1 MRRRL
6 ANGPAAAAILAAS
19 VSCFVYGLVT
29 TLEHTL
35 VGLRDAFT
43 VYRPVGSHSGTTAL
57 VVAVWLVAWLVLDR
71 RWRRVQVDFRRV
83 FVGALVLI
91 ALGWLGTFPPFYG
104 AVGSLGAALWDAVSY

>member
-19 VSCFVYGLVT
+19 ISCLVFGVVT

-35 VGLRDAFT
+35 GALQQAST
-43 VYRPVGSHSGTTAL
+43 VYRPAGSHSGTTAL
-57 VVAVWLVAWLVLDR
+57 AVMVWLVAWLVLDR
-71 RWRRVQVDFRRV
+71 RWQSEQVDFRRV

-91 ALGWLGTFPPFYG
+91 ALGWLGTFPPFYD
-104 AVGSLGAALWDAVSY
+104 AVGRLGVALRNAVPY

>member
-1 MRRRL
+1 VRGRL

-19 VSCFVYGLVT
+19 ISCFVFGLVT

-35 VGLRDAFT
+35 GALQEAFT

-57 VVAVWLVAWLVLDR
+57 AVVVWLVAWLMLDR
-71 RWRRVQVDFRRV
+71 RWQSKQVDFRRV

-91 ALGWLGTFPPFYG
+91 ALGWLGTFPPFYD
-104 AVGSLGAALWDAVSY
+104 AVGSLGAALRDAVPY